1 MRQRKKISGFS
12 MKASRQLRRLSK
24 RIISS
29 IYLIPKIVVAKIE
42 NVSELLYEIKQ
53 GNIGIQKHPTEDLY
67 LLYYTDRCS
76 FGHHWTDLTMMCR
89 GLITD
94 LDWNIVQRPFKKF
107 FNYEEIQDKSVIPD
121 SDNFI
126 AYEKIDGSLG
136 ILYWIGDKPYITTKG
151 SWTSEQGKHAT
162 ELIQKKEYED
172 RLGDLDRSKTYL
184 FEIVY
189 PEDKHIV
196 DYGDLD
202 ALFLIGIIDT
212 ETGKDFPLPSI
223 GMFRAKE
230 YKTGINDWKKLRQH
244 FSGTNREGF
253 VVLWPDTGFRL
264 KLKYES
270 YLKAFY
276 LKYKLTPKYI
286 LGALMNGEEHTL
298 QLDDLPQESRAS
310 VETQIQKFNSEFDR
324 VLWETRQFLKNYDQN
339 TQTSREVASDLSGFK
354 YSPVAWAIWNK
365 KSHDILRE
373 ITWKCVKKEFENET
387 RE

>member
-1 MRQRKKISGFS
+1 

-24 RIISS
+24 RITSS
-29 IYLIPKIVVAKIE
+29 IYLIPKIAMAKIE
-42 NVSELLYEIKQ
+42 NVSELLYEIEQ

-67 LLYYTDRCS
+67 LLYYTDKCS
-76 FGHHWTDLTMMCR
+76 FEHHWTDLTMMCR

-94 LDWNIVQRPFKKF
+94 LDWNIIQRPFKKF
-107 FNYEEIQDKSVIPD
+107 FNYEELQDKSVIPD
-121 SDNFI
+121 SDNFV

-136 ILYWIGDKPYITTKG
+136 ILYWIGDEPYITTKG

-162 ELIQKKEYED
+162 ELIQKNWYYRYWLENV
-172 RLGDLDRSKTYL
+172 DRSKTYL

-202 ALFLIGIIDT
+202 TLFLIGIIDT
-212 ETGKDFPLPSI
+212 ETGKDIPLLSTT
-223 GMFRAKE
+223 GFDRVKE
-230 YKTGINDWKKLRQH
+230 YKTGLNDWKKLRQH
-244 FSGTNREGF
+244 FSGVNREGF
-253 VVLWPDTGFRL
+253 VVLWPDYGFRL

-276 LKYKLTPKYI
+276 LRYKLTPKYI
-286 LGALMNGEEHTL
+286 LGVLMNGEVDTL
-298 QLDDLPQESRAS
+298 QLDDLPQDSRES
-310 VETQIQKFNSEFDR
+310 VEAQVQKFNSEFDR
-324 VLWETRQFLKNYDQN
+324 ILYETRSFLKNYDWN
-339 TQTSREVASDLSGFK
+339 TQTSKEVASDFSGFK

-365 KSHDILRE
+365 RSPDILRE

>member
-1 MRQRKKISGFS
+1 MAR
-12 MKASRQLRRLSK
+12 
-24 RIISS
+24 
-29 IYLIPKIVVAKIE
+29 IE
-42 NVSELLYEIKQ
+42 NVSELLYEIEQ

-67 LLYYTDRCS
+67 LLYYTDKCS

-94 LDWNIVQRPFKKF
+94 LDWNIIQRPFKKF
-107 FNYEEIQDKSVIPD
+107 FNYEELQDKSVIPD
-121 SDNFI
+121 SDNFV

-162 ELIQKKEYED
+162 ELIQKNWYYRYWLENV
-172 RLGDLDRSKTYL
+172 DRSKTYL

-202 ALFLIGIIDT
+202 TLFLIGIIDT
-212 ETGKDFPLPSI
+212 ETGKDIPLLSTT
-223 GMFRAKE
+223 GFDRVKE
-230 YKTGINDWKKLRQH
+230 YKTGLNDWKKLRQH
-244 FSGTNREGF
+244 FSGVNREGF
-253 VVLWPDTGFRL
+253 VVLWPDSGFRL

-276 LKYKLTPKYI
+276 LRYKLTPKYI
-286 LGALMNGEEHTL
+286 LSVLMNGEVDTL
-298 QLDDLPQESRAS
+298 QLDDLPQDSREP
-310 VETQIQKFNSEFDR
+310 VEAQVQKFNSEFDR
-324 VLWETRQFLKNYDQN
+324 ILYETRSFLKNYDQS
-339 TQTSREVASDLSGFK
+339 TQTSKEVASDFSGFK

-365 KSHDILRE
+365 RSPDILRE

>member
-1 MRQRKKISGFS
+1 MRQRKKISGFF
-12 MKASRQLRRLSK
+12 MKVSRQLRRLSK
-24 RIISS
+24 RITSS
-29 IYLIPKIVVAKIE
+29 IYLIPKITVAKIE
-42 NVSELLYEIKQ
+42 NVSELLYEIEQ

-67 LLYYTDRCS
+67 LLYYTDKCS

-94 LDWNIVQRPFKKF
+94 LNWNIIQRPFKKF
-107 FNYEEIQDKSVIPD
+107 FNYEELQDKSVIPD
-121 SDNFI
+121 SDNFV

-162 ELIQKKEYED
+162 ELIQKKKYANW
-172 RLGDLDRSKTYL
+172 LSSLDRSKTYL

-196 DYGDLD
+196 DYGDQD

-212 ETGKDFPLPSI
+212 ETGKDFPLSSTW
-223 GMFRAKE
+223 MFTPKE
-230 YKTGINDWKKLRQH
+230 YKTGINDWKNLRQN
-244 FSGTNREGF
+244 FSGVNREGF
-253 VVLWPDTGFRL
+253 VVLWPDSGFRL

-324 VLWETRQFLKNYDQN
+324 VLWETRQFLKDYDRN
-339 TQTSREVASDLSGFK
+339 TQTSKEVASDFSKFK

-365 KSHDILRE
+365 RSPDILRE
-373 ITWKCVKKEFENET
+373 ITWKCVKKDFDNET